1 MALLEPSCLLLMEE
15 GNVTVLLDT
24 GVGRTKAETCK
35 IPMRRRR
42 QKENMIN
49 DWVSR
54 ISVTDAMHYGE
65 RR

>member
-1 MALLEPSCLLLMEE
+1 MEE